1 VLLED
6 HVSVSVTGTVVR
18 AVRALLE
25 PTDRD
30 FAIGSPRKDFGT
42 AAPFEAKDVPL
53 WEALDAMLDVYGY
66 DWGVRGG
73 VIALW
78 PAFEPRRERPVPPQ
92 PTEPREGVAPAQ
104 APPLQFLE
112 PILVG
117 EALGSARE
125 AKIADVMC
133 DEEVASWY
141 VVVRLGHADK
151 LWVSRAVAAATGTVS
166 DGVGLYFVLRVGAF
180 RRLDAAMRAK
190 SEAALDPAAT
200 EATAEAIRRG
210 VAALLRAQ
218 QTDMVRRFGTAQ
230 LAFRELPTP
239 LAALFVQ
246 YAQARVGAVSTRGGT
261 PMGIDWT
268 QPGAARVEVR
278 STKLAVVDQNGTPST
293 SVHLVVSCVVPNTE
307 GGECSF

>member
-1 VLLED
+1 
-6 HVSVSVTGTVVR
+6 
-18 AVRALLE
+18 
-25 PTDRD
+25 
-30 FAIGSPRKDFGT
+30 
-42 AAPFEAKDVPL
+42 
-53 WEALDAMLDVYGY
+53 
-66 DWGVRGG
+66 
-73 VIALW
+73 
-78 PAFEPRRERPVPPQ
+78 
-92 PTEPREGVAPAQ
+92 
-104 APPLQFLE
+104 
-112 PILVG
+112 
-117 EALGSARE
+117 
-125 AKIADVMC
+125 
-133 DEEVASWY
+133 
-141 VVVRLGHADK
+141 
-151 LWVSRAVAAATGTVS
+151 
-166 DGVGLYFVLRVGAF
+166 
-180 RRLDAAMRAK
+180 MRAK

-210 VAALLRAQ
+210 AVALLTAQ
-218 QTDMVRRFGTAQ
+218 QADTVRSFGTAQ